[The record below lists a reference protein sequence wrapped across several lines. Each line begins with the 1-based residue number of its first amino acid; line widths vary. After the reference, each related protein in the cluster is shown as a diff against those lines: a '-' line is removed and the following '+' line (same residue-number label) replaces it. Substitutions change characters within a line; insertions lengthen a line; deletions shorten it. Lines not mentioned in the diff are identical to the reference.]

1 VEIGLVEVALS
12 SGDAKSKEPLA
23 VGETFLS
30 VGEDA

>member
-1 VEIGLVEVALS
+1 VEIGLVEAATS

-23 VGETFLS
+23 IDEAFLS